1 MFPISWHLET
11 YTCSTVVCCTML
23 AIIEGI
29 ILALQMSIVLA
40 HWKKG
45 FRGDGKKE
53 EGKEGR
59 GSDEEGER
67 KGGEQRKRRD

>member
-1 MFPISWHLET
+1 
-11 YTCSTVVCCTML
+11 ML

-45 FRGDGKKE
+45 LRDGKKE

-67 KGGEQRKRRD
+67 KGGEQRKRRDAGEV